1 VGKDDQEHFNQ
12 YTPQNR
18 VKHAVLEKYFAA
30 YLKALQSTVG
40 AFHYIDGFAGG
51 GLYQMQ
57 YVGSPLIAM
66 RLLESQKLPFAFTC
80 VERDSTL
87 FESLK
92 ETLGA
97 RPRSRLLVQDPM
109 LRLGEFT
116 DYIDTALNAAI
127 YSQYRKV
134 ATFAFIDPCGA
145 SGVLMNDIEKLLA
158 RPFGECLL
166 FWNYDG
172 IKRWLGGLSAGTH
185 PGEGLAKLF
194 GSAEYVREARDLVAS
209 KKLGEDQ
216 EKRLLALFLK
226 ALNGRRAQ
234 FTLPFRVEAKDR
246 DRTSHY
252 LIHCSSHWLAFKIM
266 KDIMG
271 GLTLETTEA
280 GSFEFSSAAKTR
292 SLFTPG
298 ADFARDKVI
307 AELQTGAR
315 RVGLFTEEWIRRADD
330 YYREKD
336 YKELLLMMESSGDI
350 EVLAKDWRTPAPRE
364 SRRAGRGGGPTLG
377 NELIVRLKNVRSANP

>member
-1 VGKDDQEHFNQ
+1 MGKDDQEHFNQ

-30 YLKALQSTVG
+30 YLKALQGTVG

-51 GLYQMQ
+51 GVYQNEFA
-57 YVGSPLIAM
+57 GSPLIAM
-66 RLLESQKLPFAFTC
+66 RLLEAQALPFAFTC
-80 VERDSTL
+80 IEKDAKL

-92 ETLGA
+92 ETLNA
-97 RPRSRLLVQDPM
+97 CPRSAKLVQDPI

-116 DYIDTALNAAI
+116 DHIDTALNADI

-145 SGVLMNDIEKLLA
+145 SGVLMNDIEKVLA
-158 RPFGECLL
+158 RPFSECLL

-194 GSAEYVREARDLVAS
+194 GSAEYVREAQALVAS
-209 KKLGEDQ
+209 GDPGEGQ
-216 EKRLLALFLK
+216 EKGLLRLFLK
-226 ALNGRRAQ
+226 ALNGRRAK

-271 GLTLETTEA
+271 GLTIETTEA

-298 ADFARDKVI
+298 ADLARDNVI
-307 AELQTGAR
+307 AELKVSAR

-336 YKELLLMMESSGDI
+336 YRELLLAMESSGDI

-377 NELIVRLKNVRSANP
+377 NDLIVRLKKVTSGNP